1 MRLGDEIVGVAG
13 LLNASLFLAEVVAP
27 LWDSADY
34 AQ

>member
-1 MRLGDEIVGVAG
+1 MGDAIVGVAG
-13 LLNASLFLAEVVAP
+13 LVDASLFLAEVVAP